1 MLHHSCSRREF
12 VLIARSKENPFW
24 ILIRN
29 MCPLQC
35 RSVPC
40 CMIQSMELIISE
52 LFWLRTWK
60 IGLCREHFFLRK
72 SGRFLGQLSL
82 LLSCPRHYSFIH
94 HTLCVCESFDIC
106 LASHGQCG
114 HTAGVPSRARPPHSA
129 PAIDDCNLQISTQH
143 WTLHT
148 GRSDISYCQ

>member
-1 MLHHSCSRREF
+1 MPFCSMLHHSCSRREF

-60 IGLCREHFFLRK
+60 IGLCREHFFYFEKKWSLSWPTQFVAIMSTSLFIYSSHFVCVWIVRYMSSFARTMRPYGRRPVPCAAAALC
-72 SGRFLGQLSL
+72 SGDR
-82 LLSCPRHYSFIH
+82 R
-94 HTLCVCESFDIC
+94 
-106 LASHGQCG
+106 
-114 HTAGVPSRARPPHSA
+114 
-129 PAIDDCNLQISTQH
+129 LQFAN
-143 WTLHT
+143 
-148 GRSDISYCQ
+148 